1 VQLSEFNDAT
11 FVDMVDSFI
20 DEYLQMYPSRATYIG
35 IHKFDHLLENVSQAA
50 IDDFIEK
57 EKEYLHL
64 CESFEA
70 EGSLN
75 KESQIDLE
83 ILTGILRADPV
94 YHQVFK
100 RYFRDPSLYINLIT
114 SSCHILWLRDF
125 ADKEQR
131 YAALVSRLK
140 AIPELLSEA
149 KENLRKADFIPEIWL
164 EVARDMADSA
174 GIFFSGTIGAI
185 SGEVPSLKNELLAA
199 SDLTIK
205 VVKDY
210 RRFLDDELSAKP
222 DGSFAAGRKL
232 YELLLKEIHML
243 PYTSNE
249 LEQIG
254 LDYIDKTTNRLN
266 ELNNE
271 VNPGKS
277 WPEVIEEIKNDY
289 PAAEELLDYYKKEVA
304 ATRRFIM
311 EREIVSVPDNEM
323 LELMETPAFMRALLP
338 YAAYMMPAPFEA
350 DQTGFFWVTPVDR
363 SASDDKKRE
372 QLSGHSR
379 SAITVRSLHE
389 GYPGHHLQ
397 LCHANLIKSKIRR
410 IFRTSV
416 FAEGWALYCED
427 LMRETGFYRD
437 KRIELMQLKDQL
449 WRSCRVVLDV
459 RLHAGECTFD
469 EAVTMLVN
477 TARLENSN
485 ARAEVRRYTQTPTQP
500 MSYLMG
506 KIEIEKLLRDIRFQS
521 PDMPIRDIHNR
532 LLSYGTIPV
541 TLVRQAMLGTN

>member
-1 VQLSEFNDAT
+1 MQLSEFNDAT
-11 FVDMVDSFI
+11 FGDMVDSFI

-35 IHKFDHLLENVSQAA
+35 IHTFDHLLENVSQAA
-50 IDDFIEK
+50 VDDFLEK

-64 CESFEA
+64 CERFDAGE
-70 EGSLN
+70 SLN
-75 KESQIDLE
+75 KDNRTDLE
-83 ILTGILRADPV
+83 ILTGILRTDPV

-125 ADKEQR
+125 ALKEQR
-131 YAALVSRLK
+131 YAALVSRLR
-140 AIPELLSEA
+140 AIPEFLSEA
-149 KENLRKADFIPEIWL
+149 KENLRKADFIPAVWL
-164 EVARDMADSA
+164 EVARDMAASA
-174 GIFFSGTIGAI
+174 GKFFSGTIGAI
-185 SGEVPSLKNELLAA
+185 SGEVPSLKNDLLAA
-199 SDLTIK
+199 SELTIK
-205 VVKDY
+205 VINDY
-210 RRFLDDELSAKP
+210 RQFLQDELSAKP
-222 DGSFAAGRKL
+222 DGSFAAGREL
-232 YELLLKEIHML
+232 YDLLLKEIHML
-243 PYTSNE
+243 PYTAEE

-254 LDYIDKTTNRLN
+254 LDYIDRTTKRLN

-271 VNPGKS
+271 INPDKN
-277 WPEVIEEIKNDY
+277 WPEVIEDIKNDY
-289 PAAEELLDYYKKEVA
+289 PAADELLDYYIKEVA
-304 ATRRFIM
+304 ATRRFII
-311 EREIVSVPDNEM
+311 EKEIVSVPNNEK
-323 LELMETPAFMRALLP
+323 LELMETPPFMRALLP

-350 DQTGFFWVTPVDR
+350 DQIGYFWVTPVDE

-427 LMRETGFYRD
+427 LMRQAGFYRY
-437 KRIELMQLKDQL
+437 KRIELIQLKDQL
-449 WRSCRVVLDV
+449 WRACRVVLDV
-459 RLHAGECTFD
+459 RLHRGECTFD
-469 EAVTMLVN
+469 KAVAMLVN
-477 TARLENSN
+477 IARLENSN

-506 KIEIEKLLRDIRFQS
+506 KIEIEQLLRDIRIQF
-521 PDMPIRDIHNR
+521 PDMPMRDIHNR

-541 TLVRQAMLGTN
+541 ALVRRAMLGTN